1 MRLGDMQFGQQKN
14 LDPFKKNMDQ
24 KEEKDEKL
32 YDLKYF
38 LRELTSNRKNRKIL
52 MTQALT

>member
-38 LRELTSNRKNRKIL
+38 LRELTPNRKNRKIL

>member
-24 KEEKDEKL
+24 KEEKDEN
-32 YDLKYF
+32 DLEKDEEKDENKAEKEKDTY
-38 LRELTSNRKNRKIL
+38 ENDEKND
-52 MTQALT
+52 